1 MLNNIIWIV
10 VAFYVLSLKTVLF
23 SFSKLKL
30 NSKVK
35 QMQRDTGIGVNFRAV
50 YALIWSDRYPPAVLL
65 LAIWQVAVLFW
76 CLYLLDLLGAV

>member
-10 VAFYVLSLKTVLF
+10 VAFYGLSLKTVLF

-50 YALIWSDRYPPAVLL
+50 YALIWSGRYPPAVLL
-65 LAIWQVAVLFW
+65 FFWQSGK
-76 CLYLLDLLGAV
+76 LLCCSGAFIC